1 MIRPLSTR
9 LERSLAPHWLTGA
22 SCPQVRAVV
31 ATSAGE
37 LATPWVDSEG
47 RALSLARGALA
58 EMNPEAL
65 A

>member
-1 MIRPLSTR
+1 MIRPLSAR

-22 SCPQVRAVV
+22 SCPRVRAVV

-37 LATPWVDSEG
+37 LATPWVDSDH
-47 RALSLARGALA
+47 RALTLMREALA
-58 EMNPEAL
+58 EMSPVAL